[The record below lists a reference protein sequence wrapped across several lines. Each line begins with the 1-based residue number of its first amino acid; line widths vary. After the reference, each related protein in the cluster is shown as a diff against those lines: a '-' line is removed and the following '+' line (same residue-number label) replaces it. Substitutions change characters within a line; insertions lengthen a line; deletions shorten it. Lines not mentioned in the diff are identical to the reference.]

1 MSRRHQLG
9 RRGAPRA
16 LQSLREQQLLLAHF
30 AESDEFGWGSRLI
43 ADNHITQSG
52 IREFKNLI
60 DYDVFHITDFGLA
73 SFSPSLV

>member
-1 MSRRHQLG
+1 MGDAGLHELCKVFVNSNCYSLTLLNLMSLAGVRV
-9 RRGAPRA
+9 
-16 LQSLREQQLLLAHF
+16 SL
-30 AESDEFGWGSRLI
+30 S
-43 ADNHITQSG
+43 DNHITQSG